1 MEGIIKINLKG
12 ALLRFLVVGST
23 GFFIDAILF
32 YLAIQWAELGVF
44 LARLI
49 SFPIAMTATW
59 ALNRFWTFES
69 GQSKAPRRQYVSYVY
84 VQMLGVIIN
93 QSIFVILVTIGG
105 LWLSYPVLSLTVGS
119 ATSAVFTFFLF
130 QKYVFS

>member
-1 MEGIIKINLKG
+1 MEGIIKSYLSG
-12 ALLRFLVVGST
+12 ALLRFLVVGAT
-23 GFFIDAILF
+23 GFFIDAFLF

-69 GQSKAPRRQYVSYVY
+69 GQTTAPRRQYVSYVY
-84 VQMLGVIIN
+84 VQIFGVIIN
-93 QSIFVILVTIGG
+93 QSIFVVLVTVGG

-119 ATSAVFTFFLF
+119 ATSAVFTFFLL